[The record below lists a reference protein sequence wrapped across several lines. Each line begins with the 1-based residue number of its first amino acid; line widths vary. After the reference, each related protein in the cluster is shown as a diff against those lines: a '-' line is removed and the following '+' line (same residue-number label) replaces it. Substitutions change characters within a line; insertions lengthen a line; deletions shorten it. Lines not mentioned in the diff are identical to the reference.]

1 MSLTFTND
9 AEPADPETTS
19 LESSDTQTPY
29 RPQWRQPWLP
39 APDRPKSREWLALAL
54 GH

>member
-19 LESSDTQTPY
+19 LESSDTQ
-29 RPQWRQPWLP
+29 LP
-39 APDRPKSREWLALAL
+39 TVRSGGIHGFPP
-54 GH
+54 